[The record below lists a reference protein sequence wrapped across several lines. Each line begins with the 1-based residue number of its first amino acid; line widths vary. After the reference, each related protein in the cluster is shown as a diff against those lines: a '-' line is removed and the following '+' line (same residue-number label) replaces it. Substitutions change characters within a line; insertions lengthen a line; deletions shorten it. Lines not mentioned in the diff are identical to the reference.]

1 MTIMQALTAL
11 MPVLSVLLFLVILR
25 WPASKAMPVSA
36 LVVAA
41 MAWFFW
47 QMPVVQIS
55 AAVLQGWVI
64 AAQILIIVFG
74 AIFLLNIMTATGAI
88 DRIRVGFTG
97 INPDRRVQ
105 AMIIGWLFVAFM
117 EGASG
122 FGTPAAIAA
131 PLLVALGFP
140 PLAAI
145 VLALI
150 ADSSPVSFGAIGTP
164 IVVGVKQG
172 LPDAATPEFI
182 TQVTQQTASIDLLVG
197 SFIPFIMVML
207 LTRFFGEQRSF
218 KPALQVLPFALLAGF
233 SFTIPAWIVAHTLG
247 PEFPSIIGGLV
258 GLAIVVLFAKNGW
271 LLPKDVWRFAND
283 PVVELNDGR
292 RERMP
297 IWQAWLP
304 YLAVALLLIATRLPE
319 LGLKGL
325 LQAVELNF
333 NNILATE
340 ISASLQ
346 PLYLPGFILFV
357 VALAGAI
364 LWRLPAKEVVGA
376 TKQTAVTLIPTV
388 ITLLAA
394 VPLVRI
400 FIHSDANGAELAAM
414 PIELAQVMVATFAD
428 QWPLVAPFIGAL
440 GSFVSGSA
448 TFSVMMF
455 ATFQYEVANQLGMD
469 QASIMAL
476 QLLGAGA
483 GNMICVVNVV
493 AACSVVGLSGKEGAV
508 IRMAAIPMI
517 ILGLLAGLQV
527 MLRMAM

>member
-1 MTIMQALTAL
+1 MTLLQALTAL
-11 MPVLSVLLFLVILR
+11 MPVLSVLIFLVILR
-25 WPASKAMPVSA
+25 WPASRAMPVSA
-36 LVVAA
+36 LVVAI
-41 MAWFFW
+41 MALVFW
-47 QMPVVQIS
+47 QMPLLQVS
-55 AAVLQGWVI
+55 AAVLEGWVI
-64 AAQILIIVFG
+64 AGQILIIVFG

-88 DRIRVGFTG
+88 DRIRSGFTG
-97 INPDRRVQ
+97 VTPDRRAQV
-105 AMIIGWLFVAFM
+105 MIIGWLFVAFM

-164 IVVGVKQG
+164 IVVGVAQG
-172 LPDAATPEFI
+172 LPGTATPEFI
-182 TQVTQQTASIDLLVG
+182 SEVTTQTATIDLLVG
-197 SFIPFIMVML
+197 SFIPFIMVMM
-207 LTRFFGEQRSF
+207 LTRFFGAERSF

-233 SFTIPAWIVAHTLG
+233 SFTVPAWVVANTLG

-258 GLAIVVLFAKNGW
+258 GLAIVVTFANKGW
-271 LLPKDVWRFAND
+271 LLPKTPWRFGDD
-283 PVVELNDGR
+283 PVTAEQASNAKQ
-292 RERMP
+292 MP

-304 YLAVALLLIATRLPE
+304 YVAVALILIATRLPE

-325 LQAVELNF
+325 LQAVEISF
-333 NNILATE
+333 TGILGTDINAK
-340 ISASLQ
+340 LQ
-346 PLYLPGFILFV
+346 PLYLPGFVLFV
-357 VALAGAI
+357 VALATA
-364 LWRLPAKEVVGA
+364 LFAKLPGKQVVGA
-376 TKQTAVTLIPTV
+376 TGQTVKTLVPTFITLI
-388 ITLLAA
+388 AA

-400 FIHSDANGAELAAM
+400 FIHSGLNEAGLQAM
-414 PIELAQVMVATFAD
+414 PIELAEVMAATFAN
-428 QWPLVAPFIGAL
+428 QWPIVAPFIGAL

-448 TFSVMMF
+448 TFSTMMF
-455 ATFQYEVANQLGMD
+455 ASFQYEVAAQLGLD
-469 QASIMAL
+469 EASVMAL

-508 IRMAAIPMI
+508 IRMAAVPMI

-527 MLRMAM
+527 MVRMAL